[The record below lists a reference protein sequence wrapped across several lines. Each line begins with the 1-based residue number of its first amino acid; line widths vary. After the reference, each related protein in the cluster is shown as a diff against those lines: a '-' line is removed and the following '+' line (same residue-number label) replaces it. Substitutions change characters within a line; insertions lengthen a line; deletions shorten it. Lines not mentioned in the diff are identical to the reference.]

1 LGRFV
6 AEAEVAMPEASAYAR
21 GVPCWIDVS
30 CTDINAGKE
39 FYAALFGWEYFVGPP
54 ETGHYTQALVGGKSV
69 AGLMQQAPDQA
80 DTPVSWTT
88 YLKADDADL
97 THKAI
102 VEHGGRPMTEVIDV
116 MGEGRMVIAADPTGG
131 VFGVWEPGRHIGARV
146 VNEPGSWIW
155 NELSTPDAPR
165 ARAFYSAVFG
175 LEIGDPLPDFDY
187 TTIKAEG
194 RDVGGIFTV
203 PDARP
208 DWRVY
213 FAVADTDATTAI
225 ADSNGATVV
234 SRPKDTPFGRM
245 AVIQDPQG
253 AVFALLSG
261 PQT

>member
-1 LGRFV
+1 
-6 AEAEVAMPEASAYAR
+6 MPEASAYAR

-39 FYAALFGWEYFVGPP
+39 FYAALFGWEYFVGPA
-54 ETGHYTQALVGGKSV
+54 ETGHYTQALIDGKSV
-69 AGLMQQAPDQA
+69 AGLMSQPPDQ
-80 DTPVSWTT
+80 PVAWTT

-97 THKAI
+97 THKAV
-102 VEHGGRPMTEVIDV
+102 VEHGGQPMTEVIDV
-116 MGEGRMVIAADPTGG
+116 MGEGRMIIATDPTGG

-146 VNEPGSWIW
+146 VNEPGTMVW
-155 NELSTPDAPR
+155 NELSTPNAAR
-165 ARAFYSAVFG
+165 AREFYGAVFG

-187 TTIKAEG
+187 TTIKVDG

-203 PDARP
+203 PDAQP

-225 ADSNGATVV
+225 ADSNGATVLTQ
-234 SRPKDTPFGRM
+234 PKDTPFGRM

-253 AVFALLSG
+253 AIFALMSS
-261 PQT
+261 P